1 MTTPMLESALDIA
14 TDVRTGRRSAVEV
27 AHEHLAR
34 IEAFDPDLNAFQ
46 SVRAAGAL
54 ADAAAVDSH
63 PSRDRL
69 PLAGVPV
76 ALKDNMAVVGEP
88 VRHGSAATS
97 DRPASE
103 DDLLV
108 TRLRDAGA
116 VVIGTTRMPELAAWA
131 FTASAAYGVTRNPF
145 DPALDPGGSSGGAA
159 AAVAAGMAAVAVGTD
174 GGGSIRVPAA
184 YCGLVGLK
192 PTHGLVPLPG
202 GHDRHW
208 FGMTAAGPLARDAAD
223 AAALLAV
230 ISATA
235 VPTTA
240 PEALR
245 VGVSLRSPSPLGRPD
260 AHQREAVGVAERR
273 LADLGHEVTSAAPHH
288 PATLLNVW
296 GRSWLAG
303 IAAEVDHLGLDE
315 SRLEPRTRAMV
326 RRGRR
331 HRPTP
336 ADAWRQR
343 AEAFFA
349 DHDVL
354 VTPVT
359 ARRPGPAGA
368 LDGKGYLS
376 TYLASARSVPF
387 CQAWNLLGH
396 PAISVPVGF
405 RDGLPLAVQLVG
417 RPGSDGL
424 LLGLAAALG

>member
-1 MTTPMLESALDIA
+1 MTTQLLESAVTIA
-14 TDVRTGRRSAVEV
+14 ADVRAGRRSAVDV
-27 AHEHLAR
+27 TRDHLAR
-34 IEAFDPDLNAFQ
+34 IDAFDPDLNAFQ

-54 ADAAAVDSH
+54 ADAAAVDAH

-97 DRPASE
+97 DRPAHE

-116 VVIGTTRMPELAAWA
+116 IVLGTTRMPELAAWA
-131 FTASAAYGVTRNPF
+131 FTASTAYGVTRNPF

-159 AAVAAGMAAVAVGTD
+159 AAVAAGMVALAVGTD
-174 GGGSIRVPAA
+174 GGGSIRVPSA

-208 FGMTAAGPLARDAAD
+208 FGLTAAGPLARTAED
-223 AAALLAV
+223 AAAALAV
-230 ISATA
+230 LSASP
-235 VPTTA
+235 VVTTA
-240 PEALR
+240 PASLR
-245 VGVSLRSPSPLGRPD
+245 VAVSLRSPSPLGRPD
-260 AHQREAVGVAERR
+260 AQQRAAVGIAEAR
-273 LADLGHEVTSAAPHH
+273 LTGLGHAVASADPRY

-315 SRLEPRTRAMV
+315 TRLEARTRAMV

-331 HRPTP
+331 HGP
-336 ADAWRQR
+336 ASADGWRHR
-343 AEAFFA
+343 AEEFF
-349 DHDVL
+349 DTYDVL

-359 ARRPGPAGA
+359 ARRPGQAGA
-368 LDGKGYLS
+368 LNGKGYRA

-387 CQAWNLLGH
+387 CQAWNLLGF
-396 PAISVPVGF
+396 PAVSVPVGF
-405 RDGLPLAVQLVG
+405 RDGLPLSVQLVA

-424 LLGLAAALG
+424 LLGLAATLS